1 MSLTGHNTKSSDSQ
15 PALGLPVAAPVLEY
29 VCLFTHDLKRK
40 QKRWQDGR
48 LKFHT
53 FNKRIMVYDERGNFI
68 GDMHWREDFDFG
80 EGEEFNLE
88 RGAVIV
94 QVSECVGSKDQD
106 LTDLLDKRA
115 REAEQR
121 YARSSAATAN
131 SPHLTVRPPIV
142 PQTHPQASFRQRHL
156 VDVVNT
162 PRGPRGRAVIP
173 TISPYEERIVTQQL
187 LNSSEGESQ
196 RPIKRRRDI
205 SPPSKSGYAQN
216 LFGATLNLSSWSAS
230 APLRQQPTQT
240 NRNASPTPETT
251 AKPGVP
257 SRNASSSL
265 LRPSAILNLTG
276 DDIVQVESFKP
287 SAAASKRGGAGN
299 ATETPPN
306 LNALVSTPFKAPDT
320 GKLRSKAIQG
330 EDQMLAESEET
341 LVVRGQQPQSC
352 ANKTRNTAAKHSA
365 RKSQDAKLKSIRHH
379 SAAQPSNDALHNS
392 AIHPISAENESPEQ
406 RGGIAKD
413 TDISA
418 LQPLT
423 DESLLRLVR
432 NTGPEEPKSK
442 LRIKARKKRGLLMVA
457 KNTTAKTSERQ
468 PDSPGTRIEAPVTE
482 RQLMAVD
489 TLQIVGQA
497 ARSIPPVGILP
508 RSVNCG
514 VGGDACQ
521 CEPTRVYDDEKIQSW
536 SDSAIEATFQLEP
549 TLVNGDDIQS
559 SGEPVHSRVKL
570 REDKTQSITGPHREV
585 EMMTTQSGPRLASLG
600 RRSVKSKEVIGSL
613 DPGKCRVA
621 AENPPAAPASR
632 KETIVCPKTDSERSS
647 SAKIAETRL
656 QEKAT
661 LLKNP
666 ATRGRK
672 AAKKSD
678 AAGSVPQPVLSGMPD
693 LAVGRIDR
701 RGGSRPEV
709 TLDSAAAL
717 GGETAREVFGFSK
730 ASGGPWSK
738 EAYDLLGCRRPRVK
752 ARVKGIGD
760 GN

>member
-1 MSLTGHNTKSSDSQ
+1 MSLTGYNPKSSGSH
-15 PALGLPVAAPVLEY
+15 PTLGLPVAAPVLEY

-121 YARSSAATAN
+121 YARTSAATAN
-131 SPHLTVRPPIV
+131 SPHPTVRPPVV
-142 PQTHPQASFRQRHL
+142 PQNHPQASFRQRHL

-162 PRGPRGRAVIP
+162 PRGPRGRAVMP
-173 TISPYEERIVTQQL
+173 TISPYEERIVDQQL

-196 RPIKRRRDI
+196 RPIKRRRDV

-216 LFGATLNLSSWSAS
+216 LFGAALNLSSWSAS
-230 APLRQQPTQT
+230 ASLRQQPTQT
-240 NRNASPTPETT
+240 HRNASPVPET
-251 AKPGVP
+251 ARLGVP
-257 SRNASSSL
+257 SRNANSSW

-276 DDIVQVESFKP
+276 DDLVQVDPSKP
-287 SAAASKRGGAGN
+287 SAAASKRECAGN
-299 ATETPPN
+299 ATETPPK
-306 LNALVSTPFKAPDT
+306 LNALVPTPFKAP
-320 GKLRSKAIQG
+320 GMGNMRSKVIQG
-330 EDQMLAESEET
+330 EDQMLAEPEET
-341 LVVRGQQPQSC
+341 LVVRGQQPQNRAS
-352 ANKTRNTAAKHSA
+352 NPRNTAAKHSA
-365 RKSQDAKLKSIRHH
+365 RKSQDTKLKSIRHH
-379 SAAQPSNDALHNS
+379 SAAQPSNGALYDS
-392 AIHPISAENESPEQ
+392 AFHHISTEKESPEQ
-406 RGGIAKD
+406 RGDIVKD
-413 TDISA
+413 ADTST

-423 DESLLRLVR
+423 DESMLRLVR
-432 NTGPEEPKSK
+432 DTGPEEPKSK

-457 KNTTAKTSERQ
+457 KNTTARTSERQ
-468 PDSPGTRIEAPVTE
+468 PDLSSTRIEAPVAE
-482 RQLMAVD
+482 KQLMTVD
-489 TLQIVGQA
+489 TLQIVDQA

-508 RSVNCG
+508 CSVNSG
-514 VGGDACQ
+514 VGGDTSQ
-521 CEPTRVYDDEKIQSW
+521 CEPTRVHDDEKIQSW
-536 SDSAIEATFQLEP
+536 SDSAIEATVQLEP
-549 TLVNGDDIQS
+549 TLVNVDDSQS
-559 SGEPVHSRVKL
+559 SGEPVHSRVRL
-570 REDKTQSITGPHREV
+570 REDKTQSSSGPHREV

-600 RRSVKSKEVIGSL
+600 RRSVRSKEIIGSL
-613 DPGKCRVA
+613 DPRKCRAA
-621 AENPPAAPASR
+621 AESPPAAPASR
-632 KETIVCPKTDSERSS
+632 KETIICPKTDSERSS
-647 SAKIAETRL
+647 STKMAETRL
-656 QEKAT
+656 EEKAT

-693 LAVGRIDR
+693 LAVGRNDI
-701 RGGSRPEV
+701 RGGSQPEV

-717 GGETAREVFGFSK
+717 GGENAREVFGFSS

-738 EAYDLLGCRRPRVK
+738 EAYDLLGCIRPGVK